1 MNLAKIM
8 IPKVSTVFLR
18 ESQTVRQGWEI
29 MNRNGYTAIPVLDSQ
44 ETYIGTVSEGDFLKF
59 ILKAGTTE
67 TQYMEKHR
75 VSELVR
81 KDFCPPLEIQ
91 ASDEQVIDSILNQNF
106 VPIVDSRN
114 TLCGILTRRGVIQY
128 LAEEVNNKKHAQEVL
143 V

>member
-8 IPKVSTVFLR
+8 IPKVSTVFLK

-29 MNRNGYTAIPVLDSQ
+29 MSRNGFTAIPVLDADGKY
-44 ETYIGTVSEGDFLKF
+44 TGTVSEGDFLKF
-59 ILKAGTTE
+59 IIAAGTLDV
-67 TQYMEKHR
+67 QNMENHR

-91 ASDEQVIDSILNQNF
+91 AGEEQVIDSILNQNF

-114 TLCGILTRRGVIQY
+114 ALCGILTRRGIIQY
-128 LAEEVNNKKHAQEVL
+128 LAQELENKTTSLQQ
-143 V
+143 